1 MDARAPK
8 NDATR
13 PDIFRYHDYREFLR
27 DWFNFLKQTKP
38 GFSLRSL
45 ARESGLAS
53 GYLPMVLSGSRNLS
67 AKALEKCS
75 RYLALTPRERN
86 YLDLLRTLGDSDAP
100 EARREAFEK
109 IQRYRTYQQVN
120 PREIEVYRYLT
131 RWFYVAIRE
140 MALLPGFRPDA
151 RWIQARL
158 KGKVSLKEVQQA
170 LDFLISN
177 GFMTVQPDGTVK
189 VPQKDMQCIG
199 GVFKLALGN
208 FHSEMLGL
216 AIEAISNTP
225 RDKRSVT
232 GHTMAVSEKN
242 YDKMV
247 KILEG
252 ALKQIADL
260 EETDDSA
267 NDVYH
272 VALAAFPLS
281 LKGAAPADPE
291 TPSSGVSE
299 PAPAAPVSAAEQDL
313 GDESDGGEEGDEF

>member
-8 NDATR
+8 IDSSR

-27 DWFNFLKQTKP
+27 DWFNFLKVTKP

-53 GYLPMVLSGSRNLS
+53 GYLPMVLAGSRNLS

-75 RYLALTPRERN
+75 RYLGLSPRERN
-86 YLDLLRTLGDSDAP
+86 YLDLLRTLGDSDSP
-100 EARREAFEK
+100 EARKEAFEK

-158 KGKVSLKEVQQA
+158 RGKVSLKDVQQA
-170 LDFLISN
+170 LDFLISS
-177 GFMTVQPDGTVK
+177 GFMTVQPDGSVT

-216 AIEAISNTP
+216 AIDSISSTP
-225 RDKRSVT
+225 RDRRSVT
-232 GHTMAVSEKN
+232 GHTMAISEKN
-242 YDKMV
+242 YQKVV
-247 KILEG
+247 KILES
-252 ALKQIADL
+252 ALKQIAEL
-260 EETDDSA
+260 EETDDS
-267 NDVYH
+267 NNEVYH
-272 VALAAFPLS
+272 IALAAFPLS
-281 LKGAAPADPE
+281 AKASLP
-291 TPSSGVSE
+291 SE
-299 PAPAAPVSAAEQDL
+299 PDSTPPGEPSPAPEPVSAAEED
-313 GDESDGGEEGDEF
+313 DSDMGSEDDGEKEF